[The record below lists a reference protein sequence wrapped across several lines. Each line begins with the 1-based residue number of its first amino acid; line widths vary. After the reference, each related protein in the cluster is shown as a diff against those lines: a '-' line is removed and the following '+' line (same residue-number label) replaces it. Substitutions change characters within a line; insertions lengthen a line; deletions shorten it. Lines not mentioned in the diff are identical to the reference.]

1 VPGTAADGQN
11 LGPVSGTAAAYAT
24 RHVRALPW
32 HDSRVDKSENDTH
45 EREADVLAQIGR
57 CLFEQ
62 DLTVTVRLPVALAAA
77 AQAAW
82 DRDDASDFE
91 NETPAE
97 RTSRQQAGA
106 LALVGLAL
114 EEHGASNQGD
124 EVEVTL
130 DAWQIGSALDAADQ
144 RGLLTGLTPPDG
156 RP

>member
-1 VPGTAADGQN
+1 
-11 LGPVSGTAAAYAT
+11 
-24 RHVRALPW
+24 
-32 HDSRVDKSENDTH
+32 VDESESDTQ

-82 DRDDASDFE
+82 DRDDTGDFE
-91 NETPAE
+91 NETPTE
-97 RTSRQQAGA
+97 RTSRHQAGA
-106 LALVGLAL
+106 LALVGLAV
-114 EEHGASNQGD
+114 EERGASKEGD
-124 EVEVTL
+124 EVEVAL

-144 RGLLTGLTPPDG
+144 RGLLTGLRPPDS